1 MGNRLKDRVE
11 YVEEKQTPM
20 NVRAVNVPMAKK

>member
-20 NVRAVNVPMAKK
+20 NIRAINVPKAK